1 MNPLD
6 MTLRFII
13 ELFEMF
19 NIDNDDSTLKDIV
32 AFIDDHFE
40 FYDDASDLYYDFI
53 KYELS
58 DRELIDILEEGIENG
73 YNFDDIVDEMLD
85 DYNIKTLKNGG
96 YVRYDG

>member
-1 MNPLD
+1 MNTLD

-19 NIDNDDSTLKDIV
+19 NIDNDDSTLRDIV

-40 FYDDASDLYYDFI
+40 FYEDASDLYYDFI
-53 KYELS
+53 KYELNNG
-58 DRELIDILEEGIENG
+58 DLIDILEEGIENG
-73 YNFDDIVDEMLD
+73 YNWDDIVDEMLD
-85 DYNIKTLKNGG
+85 DHNIKTLKNGG